1 MSKTNARETTLYT
14 TERLFAK
21 QSMNSVS
28 LCMINAEAG
37 YSVAALLLD
46 FIVGGLA
53 AKSN

>member
-1 MSKTNARETTLYT
+1 MSKTNAREAIIYT
-14 TERLFAK
+14 AERLFAE

-28 LCMINAEAG
+28 LRMINAEAG
-37 YSVAALLLD
+37 YSVAALLLY